1 MRTSRFSPE
10 QIIRALREAE
20 AGRPVAVI
28 ACRVLQD
35 LLEKLVPPDLAA
47 HVRWMDYGLHRVPVK
62 LTMALKDAL
71 ASLET
76 PSLVVLGYGLC
87 GNGLN
92 GLPAGP
98 HTLLVPR
105 TDDCIAILLGSYRT
119 YMREFQAVAGTYYLT
134 KGWLESGSNP
144 LQEYQEYLPKYGEK
158 EALWLMDQQ
167 YQNYSRVALVAP
179 ASAFEPS
186 ELTASDPRYV
196 WACPYPL
203 EFAVA
208 TQRQICRIC
217 PARNDLHGGPR
228 LARRA
233 GDRQLIEKT
242 CVVGRSE

>member
-1 MRTSRFSPE
+1 MSPSTSAAP
-10 QIIRALREAE
+10 
-20 AGRPVAVI
+20 GRPVAVI

-35 LLEKLVPPDLAA
+35 LLEKLMPQDLAA

-71 ASLET
+71 DSLES

-119 YMREFQAVAGTYYLT
+119 YMREFQTVAGTYYLT

-158 EALWLMDQQ
+158 EAMWLMDQQ
-167 YQNYSRVALVAP
+167 YQNYSRVALVAHSQ
-179 ASAFEPS
+179 ADLDQYRGRAQ
-186 ELTASDPRYV
+186 
-196 WACPYPL
+196 
-203 EFAVA
+203 AVA
-208 TQRQICRIC
+208 EFCKRWNMGYAEIQGSDTYVRRLIEATVMLSQGQ
-217 PARNDLHGGPR
+217 ALTES
-228 LARRA
+228 LARDFVVVPP
-233 GDRQLIEKT
+233 GGELQQLQFL
-242 CVVGRSE
+242 R